1 MKLTTKSRYAIRA
14 MADLAEQ
21 PRGKAI
27 PLEAIAKRQC
37 VKLKYLEQ
45 IFLKLRKARLIEG
58 KKGPGGGYLI
68 AMDPKKIR
76 LGDIV
81 QAVGESTAP
90 VLCTVGIRD
99 EYCSGVKLCP
109 LQPHWMEL
117 KRQIDAFFNG
127 HTLADIIRQK
137 EVIEK
142 ED

>member
-21 PRGKAI
+21 PKDKAI
-27 PLEAIAKRQC
+27 PLETIAKRQC

-58 KKGPGGGYLI
+58 KKGPGGGYMI
-68 AMDPKKIR
+68 AKDPEEIR

-90 VLCTVGIRD
+90 VLCAVGTRD
-99 EYCSGVKLCP
+99 KYCSGVNECP

-127 HTLADIIRQK
+127 HTLADILRRK

>member
-14 MADLAEQ
+14 MGDLAEQ

-45 IFLKLRKARLIEG
+45 IFLKLRKARLIEAR
-58 KKGPGGGYLI
+58 KGPGGGYMI

-76 LGDIV
+76 LADIV

-90 VLCTVGIRD
+90 VLCAVGKKD
-99 EYCSGVKLCP
+99 QYCSGVALCP

-117 KRQIDAFFNG
+117 KKQIDAFFYG
-127 HTLADIIRQK
+127 HTLADII
-137 EVIEK
+137 EK
-142 ED
+142 KR